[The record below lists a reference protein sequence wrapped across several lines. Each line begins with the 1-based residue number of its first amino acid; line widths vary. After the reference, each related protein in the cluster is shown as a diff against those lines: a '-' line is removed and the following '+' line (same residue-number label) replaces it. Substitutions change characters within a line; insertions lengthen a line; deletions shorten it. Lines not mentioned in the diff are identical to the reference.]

1 MNWEA
6 IGAVGEVV
14 GAVGVVVTLVY
25 LASQIRAQNRE
36 SRLAAV
42 ADLTTQWNGFLA
54 SFVEYPYFAEVW
66 AKGIRDFS
74 SLSASETVQ
83 FSSHCGRFMR
93 LVSCFRDQHEQGRLD
108 DRTWEGL
115 RRTLDD
121 VSRYPGFKAWWP
133 TRSDWYSNDFTV
145 FVEPYIGTTDSP
157 RMYGEIEDHPPVASP
172 PIAAA

>member
-6 IGAVGEVV
+6 IGAIGEVV

-93 LVSCFRDQHEQGRLD
+93 LVSCFRDQHEQSRLD
-108 DRTWEGL
+108 DRAWEGL

-133 TRSDWYSNDFTV
+133 TRSDWYSNDFTA
-145 FVEPYIGTTDSP
+145 FVEPYIATTDLP
-157 RMYGEIEDHPPVASP
+157 RMYGETEGCLPGASP
-172 PIAAA
+172 PNVAA